1 MTAYGSANR
10 CKSAGWS
17 AFGASQVSRTGAG
30 VSSAILPGFTSAG
43 GNVQVTAYGSPS
55 AYCNIG
61 SWRGDDVGATQ
72 ATVTC
77 RNSAGTLTDS
87 LFTLSYITNL

>member
-1 MTAYGSANR
+1 MYVVTIPNMTGDNR
-10 CKSAGWS
+10 
-17 AFGASQVSRTGAG
+17 
-30 VSSAILPGFTSAG
+30 TSAT
-43 GNVQVTAYGSPS
+43 VTAYGSPS